1 MNTSTTRPGSC
12 VRCGRPRR
20 PRELHRCP
28 GPDDPR
34 RELGLTGG
42 AGAAL
47 TVLGGVG
54 RPLVVGGS
62 VRDALLRGA
71 GRSVPVVGHG
81 DVDVELHGVE
91 DPDAVADALRRAGAV
106 VTRAGSRFE
115 VLKVVFDG
123 ADLDVALVPGTVD
136 ETFVRSAARRDFT
149 VDAVAWDPV
158 DNVFLDAFDGI
169 GDAADGV
176 LRHTSDRFADDPL
189 RVLRAVQLVARFG
202 LRVDPETVASARALR
217 DTYGSIAPERVWP
230 ELRKL
235 AGGDHLV
242 AALDLLHAT
251 GWDAHF
257 PELAAMR
264 DVPQDPGWHPE
275 GAVHVHAGLAA
286 EHAARQCTAEGIT
299 GDDRVVIVL
308 AALLHDVGKAGEGTW
323 SEPRPDG
330 GVRVRSLGHEHSG
343 AVAARTLL
351 RRVGAPRHLV
361 DRIVVLVREHMV
373 AHSTNGTAPSV
384 PSARRLLRRLG
395 GSLAAAEAWARVC
408 EADTRGRG
416 TASSSS
422 PAWAWLRVMSSDHVA
437 RRRVPLVTG
446 RDLIDAG
453 LVPGPTFRRLL
464 AAAAD
469 AQDDGVFDDVAG
481 GRRWLASR
489 LADEERRPA
498 D

>member
-1 MNTSTTRPGSC
+1 M
-12 VRCGRPRR
+12 
-20 PRELHRCP
+20 
-28 GPDDPR
+28 
-34 RELGLTGG
+34 
-42 AGAAL
+42 AAL
-47 TVLGGVG
+47 AVLGGVG

-62 VRDALLRGA
+62 VRDALLRDA

-81 DVDVELHGVE
+81 DVDVELHGAE
-91 DPDAVADALRRAGAV
+91 DPEAVADTLRRAGAV

-115 VLKVVFDG
+115 VLKVVLDG
-123 ADLDVALVPGTVD
+123 TDLDVALVPGTDD
-136 ETFVRSAARRDFT
+136 ESFVRSAARRDFT
-149 VDAVAWDPV
+149 IDAVAWDPV
-158 DNVFLDAFDGI
+158 DAVYLDAFGGI
-169 GDAADGV
+169 DDTAVGL
-176 LRHTSDRFADDPL
+176 LRHTSDRFVEDPL

-202 LRVDPETVASARALR
+202 LRVDPATVSLARALR
-217 DTYGSIAPERVWP
+217 GTYGSIASERVWP
-230 ELRKL
+230 ELRKA

-257 PELAAMR
+257 PELHAMR

-275 GAVHVHAGLAA
+275 GPVHVHAGLAA
-286 EHAARQCTAEGIT
+286 EWAARQCTADGIT

-308 AALLHDVGKAGEGTW
+308 AALLHDVGKAGDGTW

-330 GVRVRSLGHEHSG
+330 GVRIRSLGHERTG
-343 AVAARTLL
+343 AVAVRALL

-373 AHSTNGTAPSV
+373 AHSTGGAAPSV
-384 PSARRLLRRLG
+384 PAARRLLRRLG
-395 GSLAAAEAWARVC
+395 GSLGTAEAWARVC
-408 EADTRGRG
+408 EADARGRG
-416 TASSSS
+416 TASASS
-422 PAWAWLRVMSSDHVA
+422 PAWTWLRVMSSDQVA
-437 RRRVPLVTG
+437 RRQVPLLTG

-453 LVPGPTFRRLL
+453 LVPGPTFHGLL

-481 GRRWLASR
+481 ARRWLAGR
-489 LADEERRPA
+489 LADEQRRPT